1 MMDATRSI
9 IQQIGLDN
17 AAFNAE
23 FFYDQTSDNVW
34 FLEVNPRI
42 SQSHAE
48 IFERV
53 QGISHHSVMV
63 DLALGRKPKPMEKK
77 GKFNIAG
84 HFMFRTFESGLIT
97 RIPSDAAIQKLAQ
110 RQPGTVVKFQVQT
123 GQHLKDL
130 QGQDMYSYEIAN
142 VFIGGRDQMEML
154 DKYDESLAVLQFDIE
169 KDEDIEI
176 V

>member
-1 MMDATRSI
+1 
-9 IQQIGLDN
+9 
-17 AAFNAE
+17 
-23 FFYDQTSDNVW
+23 
-34 FLEVNPRI
+34 
-42 SQSHAE
+42 
-48 IFERV
+48 
-53 QGISHHSVMV
+53 
-63 DLALGRKPKPMEKK
+63 
-77 GKFNIAG
+77 
-84 HFMFRTFESGLIT
+84 MFRTFESGRIT
-97 RIPSDAAIQKLAQ
+97 RIPSTSAIQKLAQ
-110 RQPGTVVKFQVQT
+110 RQPRTVVKFQVQT